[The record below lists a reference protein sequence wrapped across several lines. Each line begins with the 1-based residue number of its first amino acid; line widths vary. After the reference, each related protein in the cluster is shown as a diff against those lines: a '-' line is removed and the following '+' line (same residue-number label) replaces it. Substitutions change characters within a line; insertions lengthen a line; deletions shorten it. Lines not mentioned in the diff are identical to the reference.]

1 MVSEW
6 EAQYPVD
13 VACAQ
18 YFEPLVMHDMATSS
32 YIVNYTAVTAN
43 NVNMLRSLRETKKKE
58 PTLTLTTML
67 EKAVRVF
74 LKPTKKTPKPPA
86 T

>member
-13 VACAQ
+13 AACAQ
-18 YFEPLVMHDMATSS
+18 YFEPLILHDMATSS

-43 NVNMLRSLRETKKKE
+43 NVNMLRALKDTNRKE
-58 PTLTLTTML
+58 PTLSLTSMM
-67 EKAVRVF
+67 EKAIRVF
-74 LKPTKKTPKPPA
+74 QKPTKKTTKPTA

>member
-18 YFEPLVMHDMATSS
+18 YFEPLVMHEMATSG
-32 YIVNYTAVTAN
+32 YTIDYAAVTAN
-43 NVNMLRSLRETKKKE
+43 NVNILRSLREMKKKE
-58 PTLTLTTML
+58 PTLTLTNML

-74 LKPTKKTPKPPA
+74 QKPAKKTSKPPA